1 MGMKGQIP
9 VIEMIT
15 VTIILFVSFGIF
27 FPERN
32 FDNRWQEADIATKG
46 RDALTTMDRVNS
58 TSQYSADQGALDSF
72 LNKTIP
78 NSIIYWTTIEGTAQS
93 NIVVACNC
101 TTKQI
106 GDLTN
111 YIGRLKLN
119 DREILL
125 DIRPSA
131 LSPIQKS
138 NVLIIWG
145 VTDLGAYKTDI
156 LNYLADGNGVIG
168 IADVTSPDAAY
179 TEIFGVRTCTS
190 IFGGASC
197 TNSGSTEIDFRYT
210 TNASKPAFLVQKYF
224 FHLPIR
230 NLANLST
237 FPLTVETK
245 SPTGATMTCNN
256 TQVFEGSLI
265 FKSASAR
272 YWICNSTHIFM
283 DTNNTVWPDVILRE
297 RDQFRV
303 RDPSSG
309 VSYNFSMSYID
320 AGGNRTYMSFK
331 PSPLFRFND
340 TPFKPA
346 TVLLYPGDAN
356 IINDEKV
363 VLHDGN
369 YPNGRPIPVVT
380 VNGSLTGKAMWSSDF
395 ISGSPGHDK
404 RLLMASMV
412 LAASKKRTVEPTIGD
427 LRISGAV
434 TPYIS
439 VVNRDMME
447 IYQFNL
453 GLGYPF

>member
-15 VTIILFVSFGIF
+15 VTIILFVSFSIF

-58 TSQYSADQGALDSF
+58 TSKYSADQDALNSF

-93 NIVVACNC
+93 NIIVACNC
-101 TTKQI
+101 TTTQI

-145 VTDLGAYKTDI
+145 RTDLSAYKTDI

-168 IADVTSPDAAY
+168 VADVTNPDSAY
-179 TEIFGVRTCTS
+179 TEIFGLKTCAS
-190 IFGGASC
+190 MFGAAQC
-197 TNSGSTEIDFRYT
+197 TNSGSTEMDFRYT

-230 NLANLST
+230 DLANLST
-237 FPLTVETK
+237 FPSTVETK
-245 SPTGATMTCNN
+245 SPAGAVMTCNN
-256 TQVFEGSLI
+256 TQVFEGRLS

-272 YWICNSTHIFM
+272 YWICNSTHVFM
-283 DTNNTVWPDVILRE
+283 DTNNTVWPDVILKE

-303 RDPSSG
+303 IDPSSG
-309 VSYNFSMSYID
+309 NYYNFSMSYID

-346 TVLLYPGDAN
+346 TVLLYPSDL
-356 IINDEKV
+356 NDDKV
-363 VLHDGN
+363 VLYDGS
-369 YPNGRPIPVVT
+369 YPNGRQIPAVT
-380 VNGSLTGKAMWSSDF
+380 INNSLTGRAIWSSDF
-395 ISGSPGHDK
+395 ISGSPGHDR

-412 LAASKKRTVEPTIGD
+412 LAASKKRTVESNIGD
-427 LRISGAV
+427 LKISGAV

>member
-9 VIEMIT
+9 VLEMIT
-15 VTIILFVSFGIF
+15 VTVILFVSFGIF

-32 FDNRWQEADIATKG
+32 FDNRWQEADVATKG
-46 RDALTTMDRVNS
+46 RDAMITMDRVNS
-58 TSQYSADQGALDSF
+58 TSKYSSDLDALNSF

-78 NSIIYWTTIEGTAQS
+78 NNIIYWTTIEGTAQS
-93 NIVVACNC
+93 NIIVACNC

-145 VTDLGAYKTDI
+145 RTDLGAYKTDI
-156 LNYLADGNGVIG
+156 LNYMKDGNGVIG
-168 IADVTSPDAAY
+168 MADAAAPDASY
-179 TEIFGVRTCTS
+179 TEIFGLKTCTEV
-190 IFGGASC
+190 FGAAQCANSAS
-197 TNSGSTEIDFRYT
+197 TQIDFRYT
-210 TNASKPAFLVQKYF
+210 TNASKPSFLTQKYF

-230 NLANLST
+230 DLANLT
-237 FPLTVETK
+237 VFPSTVETK
-245 SPTGATMTCNN
+245 SPAGAVITCPN
-256 TQVFEGSLI
+256 TQVFGGNLT

-272 YWICNSTHIFM
+272 YWICNSTHVFM
-283 DTNNTVWPDVILRE
+283 DTNNTIWPDTILRE
-297 RDQFRV
+297 KTVFSV
-303 RDPSSG
+303 RDPATG
-309 VSYNFSMSYID
+309 GSYNFSMSYID

-331 PSPLFRFND
+331 PNPMFRFDDVN
-340 TPFKPA
+340 FKSPA
-346 TVLLYPGDAN
+346 VLLYPSDR
-356 IINDEKV
+356 DDDKV
-363 VLHDGN
+363 ISYDGS
-369 YPNGRPIPVVT
+369 YPNGRPIPTVT
-380 VNGSLTGKAMWSSDF
+380 VNNSLTGRAIWSSDF
-395 ISGSPGHDK
+395 LSVNPGHDRK
-404 RLLMASMV
+404 LMMASMV
-412 LAASKKRTVEPTIGD
+412 LAASKKRTIETTLGD

-434 TPYIS
+434 TPYVS